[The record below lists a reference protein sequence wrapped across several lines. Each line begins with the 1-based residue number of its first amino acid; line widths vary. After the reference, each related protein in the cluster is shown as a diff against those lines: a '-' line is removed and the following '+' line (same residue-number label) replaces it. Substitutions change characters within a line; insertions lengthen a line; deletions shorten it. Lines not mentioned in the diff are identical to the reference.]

1 MNYAISILT
10 KKIKE
15 HQQRISDLQGVT
27 EIEFQAEQIFID
39 NDIENHQLHI
49 NELQEA
55 IKLLL

>member
-15 HQQRISDLQGVT
+15 HQQRISDLQGIT
-27 EIEFQAEQIFID
+27 EIQSYGEQIFID
-39 NDIENHQLHI
+39 NDIENHQLNI